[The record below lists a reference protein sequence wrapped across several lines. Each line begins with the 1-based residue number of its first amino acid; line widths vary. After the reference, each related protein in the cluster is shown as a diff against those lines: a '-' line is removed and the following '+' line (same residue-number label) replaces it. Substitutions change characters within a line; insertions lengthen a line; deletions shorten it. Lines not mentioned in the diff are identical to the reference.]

1 MLRRNFENT
10 SLEEGFS
17 TICAPHFL
25 RAALELH
32 EAFQDT
38 GFAIV
43 VNHGIQKE
51 TSDILRAHSLKY
63 FSLNIDKKSLLADGK
78 SIKVSTVIPPFW
90 RFFGPSK
97 TSPNLKL
104 TKSRL
109 YMINI

>member
-1 MLRRNFENT
+1 M
-10 SLEEGFS
+10 GFS
-17 TICAPHFL
+17 TICAKHIL

-78 SIKVSTVIPPFW
+78 SIKVSTVIPLFW
-90 RFFGPSK
+90 QFFEPSK
-97 TSPNLKL
+97 TSPNLKV
-104 TKSRL
+104 TKSRS
-109 YMINI
+109 YTGPRIS